1 MTANNKRQ
9 PKAQGIPKPST
20 KLNNRNVINVNF
32 GLDLKWWTLILTS
45 NDIFTAETAT
55 AFLGRGRDVVKVD
68 NVEEDAC
75 VSVFTAE
82 IKGRLLIT
90 VHPDWSGFY
99 W

>member
-1 MTANNKRQ
+1 MTANIKQNINPRL
-9 PKAQGIPKPST
+9 GY
-20 KLNNRNVINVNF
+20 RNVINVN
-32 GLDLKWWTLILTS
+32 LRPDLKWWTLILTS

-75 VSVFTAE
+75 VSVLTAG